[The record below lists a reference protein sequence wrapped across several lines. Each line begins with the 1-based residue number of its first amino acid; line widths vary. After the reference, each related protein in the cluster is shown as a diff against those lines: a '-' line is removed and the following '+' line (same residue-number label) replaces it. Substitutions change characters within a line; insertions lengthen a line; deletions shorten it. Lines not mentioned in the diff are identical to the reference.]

1 MIQFSYQKGGKILN
15 ERLKELRK
23 SLNMT
28 LKEFGKRLGVTD
40 AAISRLEKGERNLT
54 EQMILSICREFEI
67 NENWLRNGIE
77 PMKKTI
83 EDEATK
89 YVNNLLTDDNPFYDL
104 IKGIMKTYDKLDCK
118 SQEVLQHFSEEL
130 LKELHTSANEKLSN
144 TNPVTTEAATSETY
158 SVREAEE
165 EYIKSR
171 LNSAKSTDSF
181 ATSITT
187 DISKKAINE

>member
-1 MIQFSYQKGGKILN
+1 MN
-15 ERLKELRK
+15 ERLKKLRK

-54 EQMILSICREFEI
+54 EQMILSICREFGI

-83 EDEATK
+83 EDESTK
-89 YVNNLLTDDNPFYDL
+89 YVNNLLADDNPFYDL

-130 LKELHTSANEKLSN
+130 LKELHTSTNEKLN
-144 TNPVTTEAATSETY
+144 DTNPITTEAATSETY
-158 SVREAEE
+158 SVRKAEE

-187 DISKKAINE
+187 DINKKAINE

>member
-1 MIQFSYQKGGKILN
+1 MSEILFRIRQVFNDSHKSQTEIGKSINKTPQYVWRILN
-15 ERLKELRK
+15 IDNINPSESTIK
-23 SLNMT
+23 
-28 LKEFGKRLGVTD
+28 D
-40 AAISRLEKGERNLT
+40 
-54 EQMILSICREFEI
+54 ICREFNI
-67 NENWLRNGIE
+67 NENWLRYGTE
-77 PMKKTI
+77 PMKSSS
-83 EDEATK
+83 EDEIAE
-89 YVNNLLTDDNPFYDL
+89 YVNNLLADDNPFYDL

-130 LKELHTSANEKLSN
+130 LKELHTSVNEKLSN

>member
-1 MIQFSYQKGGKILN
+1 MIKRIIQIREQNGLSQEKFAEKIGLSRNFINQLENGKKNASDRTIL
-15 ERLKELRK
+15 
-23 SLNMT
+23 
-28 LKEFGKRLGVTD
+28 D
-40 AAISRLEKGERNLT
+40 
-54 EQMILSICREFEI
+54 ICREFNI
-67 NENWLRNGIE
+67 NESWLRYGTE
-77 PMKKTI
+77 PMRSSS
-83 EDEATK
+83 EDEISE
-89 YVNNLLTDDNPFYDL
+89 YVNNLLADDNPFYDL

-130 LKELHTSANEKLSN
+130 LKELHTSVNEKLSN